1 LWYGR
6 GVNSKAQ
13 KTAGAAE
20 VWDADLALTAPDH
33 FDRKT
38 AIAAI
43 GITLG
48 LWLINFAVQ
57 TKRSILDHYPDL
69 PGLTLARLG
78 TMLCGFAMCYVMH
91 RIFQAMRHRP
101 FWQRAVVLVLLCPVV
116 GDSCAWI
123 TYWLHPT
130 SALTAAGNWP
140 TPGTTLQTVLYWS
153 WFIMS
158 WGALYLALC
167 YSMEVQAYERRA
179 RQIQGLAHAAQMR
192 ALHNQINPHFM
203 FNTLNSISALIL
215 DGDQTASEAMVT
227 RLAEFLR
234 ATLAL
239 DPLTDI
245 SLAEELRIQ
254 QLYLDIEQI
263 RFPDLDVT
271 IDCDDDAARQLVP
284 PLILQPVI
292 ENAVKHGVAAR
303 RGRSTIALAAH
314 GVGDAL
320 EIRVDNVRAEKA
332 MRNGLGLGLQN
343 VAARL
348 AAHYGAGNVSFEAGP
363 LGEHDYRVTMRLPRH
378 EAN

>member
-1 LWYGR
+1 
-6 GVNSKAQ
+6 VNSNAQ
-13 KTAGAAE
+13 LTGGPE
-20 VWDADLALTAPDH
+20 VWDADLTLKASDH

-43 GITLG
+43 IITIAF
-48 LWLINFAVQ
+48 WLTNFAVQ
-57 TKRSILDHYPDL
+57 TRRSLLDHHPNLWDL
-69 PGLTLARLG
+69 SLARLG
-78 TMLCGFAMCYVMH
+78 TMLCGFAMCYAMH
-91 RIFQAMRHRP
+91 RIFLAMRRRP
-101 FWQRAVVLVLLCPVV
+101 FWQRAVVLVLLVPAV

-123 TYWLHPT
+123 TYLLNP
-130 SALTAAGNWP
+130 SGVVTAAGTWP
-140 TPGTTLQTVLYWS
+140 TPGATLQTIVYWC
-153 WFIMS
+153 WFIMA
-158 WGALYLALC
+158 WGALYLALG

-215 DGDQTASEAMVT
+215 DGDQIASEAMVT

-314 GVGDAL
+314 GVGDVL
-320 EIRVDNVRAEKA
+320 EIRVDNVRADTA
-332 MRNGLGLGLQN
+332 RRNGLGLGLQN

-348 AAHYGAGNVSFEAGP
+348 TAHYGAANVSFEAGEV
-363 LGEHDYRVTMRLPRH
+363 GEHDYRVTMRLPKH